1 MISSAFKRCLWSGSA
16 VVFLFCEMSPRLV
29 FSQEAANSNR
39 NSDRMA
45 VSADLET
52 IYLKTESAS
61 TVADYTSILDFCR
74 NVAGD
79 RTRSREDREYAR
91 ILMSWAANRRG
102 EARSDQA
109 GIMVRTQQLTEAEQL
124 DALARKDFENAIQLD
139 NTRWRA
145 HHNLA
150 ITQAVQGETQAALD
164 SFAQVIRL
172 NPEYPNAYFNRGE
185 ILFRANQ
192 YEAALLDYEKGI
204 QLAPDDS
211 SAFSGRAHTL
221 YALGKTKEALADYA
235 KAMELAPQS
244 VDAATE
250 YADTCQALG
259 NWKDA
264 ATAYQKA
271 MQLDGKNARLLQN
284 AAWMMATCPD
294 DFYRNGSSA
303 LETAQLAVRVAS
315 APASAQVLD
324 VLAAAQATAG
334 DFASAQSTVAEALR
348 STTDPVLRSE
358 LQMRGKLYQRKKVYV
373 QPKR

>member
-1 MISSAFKRCLWSGSA
+1 MISSALKHCVWSGSA
-16 VVFLFCEMSPRLV
+16 VVFLFCETSTGIV
-29 FSQEAANSNR
+29 FSQEPAK
-39 NSDRMA
+39 SDRKGDRPA
-45 VSADLET
+45 VSSDLES
-52 IYLKTESAS
+52 IYLKTENAS
-61 TVADYTSILDFCR
+61 TVADYTAILAFCR

-79 RTRSREDREYAR
+79 TTRSREDREYAR
-91 ILMSWAANRRG
+91 NLMSWAANRRG

-109 GIMVRTQQLTEAEQL
+109 GIMVREQQLSEAEQL

-150 ITQAVQGETQAALD
+150 ITQAVQGEMQAALT
-164 SFAQVIRL
+164 SLAQVIRL

-192 YEAALLDYEKGI
+192 YEAALADYEKGI
-204 QLAPDDS
+204 QLAPDDA

-221 YALGKTKEALADYA
+221 YAMGKTKEALADYA

-259 NWKDA
+259 NWKEA
-264 ATAYQKA
+264 ALAYQKA
-271 MQLDGKNARLLQN
+271 MQLDGKNARALQN

-303 LETAQLAVRVAS
+303 LETAQLAVQVAS

-334 DFASAQSTVAEALR
+334 DFAAAQNTVAEALR

-358 LQMRGKLYQRKKVYV
+358 LQMRGKLYQRKKGYV